1 MKMCACAIEKKREY
15 RDGENVRGRR
25 ERKKLIK
32 QNSHL
37 ITERL
42 TRNVLFKLI
51 AIAKI
56 AIEWCF

>member
-1 MKMCACAIEKKREY
+1 MGG
-15 RDGENVRGRR
+15 DGEKER
-25 ERKKLIK
+25 EKKLIK